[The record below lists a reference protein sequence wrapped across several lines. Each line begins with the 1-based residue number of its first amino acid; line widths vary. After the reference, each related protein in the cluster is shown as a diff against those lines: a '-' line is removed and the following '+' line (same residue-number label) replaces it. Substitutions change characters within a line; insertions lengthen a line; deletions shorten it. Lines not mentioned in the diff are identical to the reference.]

1 MGCSQGTRGQQ
12 GPAAA
17 TTAGCSG
24 NSGASPWE
32 PANGGNPRSC
42 WGEGSIAASCSG
54 QASHPQVC
62 SAAAETS
69 LCLADIG
76 SAQSQLSCTSPTIS
90 LATGWIQKRLPMR
103 WGRAELFP
111 AVPMVQG
118 GSKGGDP
125 HAGHGLSLQWCLGR
139 GQAWHVQW
147 RGGRRAS
154 SSHLVPLFLTPVSV
168 RMVHAALC
176 NADADEGKVP
186 FSTRVSAPSHPH
198 PTSVSLCVPINL
210 LPPPPAP
217 VSPCL
222 SGCIAAVSPSRDMS
236 PCGVAQSLRGPWIV
250 VLASVLHTRVAL
262 GSALQQH
269 KAIHPYL
276 LLDPK
281 HLCLLKPQNTC
292 SHCAHHPQPTLWVPK
307 IICLETLPIFGGAL
321 PGPEPPSPP
330 FSWEEAVCT
339 ARVGSE
345 SRVPAG
351 LQPGGTLLC
360 HLQAPA
366 QGHPAALH
374 LLPPGPR

>member
-1 MGCSQGTRGQQ
+1 
-12 GPAAA
+12 
-17 TTAGCSG
+17 
-24 NSGASPWE
+24 
-32 PANGGNPRSC
+32 
-42 WGEGSIAASCSG
+42 
-54 QASHPQVC
+54 
-62 SAAAETS
+62 
-69 LCLADIG
+69 
-76 SAQSQLSCTSPTIS
+76 
-90 LATGWIQKRLPMR
+90 MR
-103 WGRAELFP
+103 
-111 AVPMVQG
+111 
-118 GSKGGDP
+118 
-125 HAGHGLSLQWCLGR
+125 
-139 GQAWHVQW
+139 W

-198 PTSVSLCVPINL
+198 PISVSLCVPINL
-210 LPPPPAP
+210 LPLPPAP